1 MTDENLEFRKPALY
15 WVALVL
21 MLCAFLA
28 VSIAGGSL

>member
-1 MTDENLEFRKPALY
+1 MTTDNREFRKPALY

-28 VSIAGGSL
+28 ASIAGGSL